1 MKNLVRSS
9 ILVLALFSVSA
20 SATDLGAQ
28 ANHGHHTRHQQYKL
42 IDLGTLG
49 GPSSLIFGLTG
60 PINESGMVLTESAD
74 TAAPNPFY
82 PNDNPYLNLPFVQ
95 HAFLWFRSQVRDLGT
110 LPNGV
115 GSGGQWINDYG
126 VVAGAAGNG
135 LIDSGT
141 GYPAVN
147 AVRWR
152 NGNIRNLGTFGGE
165 ESIAFAINNRDQIAG
180 GASNGVPDH
189 FLNTDFLP
197 FPGGTQVHAFRWER
211 GEMQDLGTLGGPDSI
226 GFYIN
231 ERGEVAG
238 QSLTNSTPNPSTGF
252 PTVDSFL
259 WKDGRMIDLGNLGG
273 TYGAPNVVNNHS
285 QIAGFSNLAGD
296 TKQHPF
302 FWERGV
308 LTDIGTFG
316 GDNGEAIWMND
327 AGQVVGTA
335 DLADGTHHAFVWQR
349 GRMRDVGTVGTDPC
363 SNGKG
368 INSWGLAT
376 GTTTDCNGNILHL
389 FLWKN
394 GEIVNLSALIRPG
407 SDVTVTDLAMIN
419 DRGEIAGEGVTADGN
434 QRAILLVPDGDC
446 DDECERGL
454 DAASDLP
461 VPAMHSA
468 FPTASTSAPQK
479 VTRHQSLARRRHS
492 FQ

>member
-1 MKNLVRSS
+1 M
-9 ILVLALFSVSA
+9 LVLALFSGLA
-20 SATDLGAQ
+20 SATVVAAQ
-28 ANHGHHTRHQQYKL
+28 TAQDHPSKHQQYKL

-49 GPSSLIFGLTG
+49 GPSSLIIGATG
-60 PINESGMVLTESAD
+60 PINNSGMVLTESAD
-74 TAAPNPFY
+74 TAVPNPFY
-82 PNDNPYLNLPFVQ
+82 PNDNPYLNLLFVQ
-95 HAFLWFRSQVRDLGT
+95 HAFLWFRNRVQDLGA

-135 LIDSGT
+135 SIDSAT

-147 AVRWR
+147 AVRFQD
-152 NGNIRNLGTFGGE
+152 GSIRNLGTFGGE
-165 ESIAFAINNRDQIAG
+165 ESIAFAINNRGQIAG
-180 GASNGVPDH
+180 GASNGVPDQ
-189 FLNTDFLP
+189 FLTTDFLP
-197 FPGGTQVHAFRWER
+197 FPGGTQVHAFRWKR

-238 QSLTNSTPNPSTGF
+238 QSLTNSTPNPTTGF

-273 TYGAPNVVNNHS
+273 TYGFPNAVNNRS
-285 QIAGFSNLAGD
+285 QVAGISRTPGD
-296 TKQHPF
+296 DPNFAHPF

-316 GDNGEAIWMND
+316 GPGGEAIWMND

-335 DLADGTHHAFVWQR
+335 DLADGTHHAFVWQKGR
-349 GRMRDVGTVGTDPC
+349 GKTDLGTIGTDPC

-376 GTTTDCNGNILHL
+376 GTTTDCNGNIQHL
-389 FLWKN
+389 FLWKD
-394 GEIVNLSALIRPG
+394 GEMVNLSALIRTG
-407 SDVTVTDLAMIN
+407 SDVTVTDLMMIN
-419 DRGEIAGEGVTADGN
+419 DRGEIAGEGITADGN

-446 DDECERGL
+446 DHECEHRL
-454 DAASDLP
+454 SAADAA
-461 VPAMHSA
+461 PAA
-468 FPTASTSAPQK
+468 TASYSVSKTAQRRGAR
-479 VTRHQSLARRRHS
+479 VRNLGRRRHI
-492 FQ
+492 FE